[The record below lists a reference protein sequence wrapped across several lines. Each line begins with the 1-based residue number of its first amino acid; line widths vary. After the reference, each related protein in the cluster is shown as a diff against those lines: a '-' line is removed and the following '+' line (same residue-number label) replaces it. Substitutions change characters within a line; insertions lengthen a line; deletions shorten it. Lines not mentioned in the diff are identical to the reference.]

1 MSFILFDLVLEFGI
15 FGPAALVV
23 DFELDELQVLGPDNF
38 GIVLEFGIFGFELGE
53 FGIFSFESG
62 IFGFELGSFG
72 LELDEFEI
80 VFSVHFF

>member
-1 MSFILFDLVLEFGI
+1 M
-15 FGPAALVV
+15 FGPAALVA
-23 DFELDELQVLGPDNF
+23 DLELDELQVLGPDEV

-53 FGIFSFESG
+53 FGIIS
-62 IFGFELGSFG
+62 FELGSFG

>member
-1 MSFILFDLVLEFGI
+1 MY
-15 FGPAALVV
+15 GPAALVV
-23 DFELDELQVLGPDNF
+23 DLELDELQVLGPDEV
-38 GIVLEFGIFGFELGE
+38 GVVLEFGIFG
-53 FGIFSFESG
+53 FESG

>member
-1 MSFILFDLVLEFGI
+1 M

-23 DFELDELQVLGPDNF
+23 DLELDELQVLGPDEGN
-38 GIVLEFGIFGFELGE
+38 IVLEFGIFGFEMGE
-53 FGIFSFESG
+53 FGIFGFESG

>member
-1 MSFILFDLVLEFGI
+1 M

-23 DFELDELQVLGPDNF
+23 DLELDELQVLGPDEG
-38 GIVLEFGIFGFELGE
+38 GIVLESGIELG
-53 FGIFSFESG
+53 ESG
-62 IFGFELGSFG
+62 IFGLELGSFG

>member
-1 MSFILFDLVLEFGI
+1 MLGS
-15 FGPAALVV
+15 
-23 DFELDELQVLGPDNF
+23 DEVGV
-38 GIVLEFGIFGFELGE
+38 VLEFGIFGFEP
-53 FGIFSFESG
+53 G